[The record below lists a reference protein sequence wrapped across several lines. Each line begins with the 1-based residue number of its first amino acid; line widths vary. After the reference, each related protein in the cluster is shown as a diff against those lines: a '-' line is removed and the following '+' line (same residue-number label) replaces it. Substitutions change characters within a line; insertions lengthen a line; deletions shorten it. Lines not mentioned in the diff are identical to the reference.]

1 MNGSP
6 VPSAIEIK
14 TLDPLSDSDWDR
26 LVLSH
31 PDCNFFHSAA
41 WANVLGKTYRHKPIY
56 LHFSRQGELV
66 ALVPMMEVRSS
77 FTGRRGVCLPFS
89 DFCNPLLF
97 DKAEAGPVL
106 DKLSELGRERN
117 WKYFELRGGQEALP
131 ATAVPATQ
139 FYGHKLL
146 LSGSSEELLA
156 RVASPVRRAI
166 RKAEKSG
173 VHVQVTR
180 TRDAI
185 LEFYR
190 LHIRTRRRHGLPP
203 QPLSFFLNIYEEIVK
218 AGQGFVVLAKRG
230 SRFLAAAIFF
240 QFGKNSV
247 YKFGASN
254 ELLQEFRGSNLVM
267 WEAIRL
273 LLRDGASML
282 HFGRTSLDNDGLRR
296 FKLGW
301 GTVEEAI
308 EYFQFDI
315 GAQAWKSNGRNS
327 SGFYNNIFRRLPLLL
342 NRFAGAVIYP
352 HLD

>member
-6 VPSAIEIK
+6 VPSAIEVR

-31 PDCNFFHSAA
+31 PNCNFFHSAA
-41 WANVLGKTYRHKPIY
+41 WAKVLSKTYRHKPIY

-66 ALVPMMEVRSS
+66 ALVPMMEVWSP

-97 DKAEAGPVL
+97 DKAQAVPVL

-117 WKYFELRGGQEALP
+117 WKYFELRGGQETLP
-131 ATAVPATQ
+131 PSAVPATQ
-139 FYGHKLL
+139 FYGHKLP

-180 TRDAI
+180 KHDAI

-230 SRFLAAAIFF
+230 SRFLAAAVFF

-247 YKFGASN
+247 YKFGASD
-254 ELLQEFRGSNLVM
+254 ELLQEFRGSNLIM
-267 WEAIRL
+267 WAAIRV

-315 GAQAWKSNGRNS
+315 GAQAWKRNS
-327 SGFYNNIFRRLPLLL
+327 QNGSGLHNTIFRALPLAL

>member
-6 VPSAIEIK
+6 VPSAIEVK

-26 LVLSH
+26 RVRSH
-31 PDCNFFHSAA
+31 PDYTVFHSAA
-41 WANVLGKTYRHKPIY
+41 WAKVLGKTYRHKPIY

-89 DFCNPLLF
+89 DFCDPLLF
-97 DKAEAGPVL
+97 DKAEAGSVL

-131 ATAVPATQ
+131 ATAV
-139 FYGHKLL
+139 
-146 LSGSSEELLA
+146 
-156 RVASPVRRAI
+156 
-166 RKAEKSG
+166 
-173 VHVQVTR
+173 
-180 TRDAI
+180 
-185 LEFYR
+185 
-190 LHIRTRRRHGLPP
+190 
-203 QPLSFFLNIYEEIVK
+203 
-218 AGQGFVVLAKRG
+218 
-230 SRFLAAAIFF
+230 LAAVVFF

-273 LLRDGASML
+273 LLGDGASML

-315 GAQAWKSNGRNS
+315 GAQAWKSNGHNG
-327 SGFYNNIFRRLPLLL
+327 SGFYNNIFRRL
-342 NRFAGAVIYP
+342 
-352 HLD
+352 